1 MNKIDEIKSLISE
14 LTLASI
20 AYHRDDNPIMSDK
33 EYDEKYNK
41 LESLEKETAIIFAN
55 SPTQKVQGMI
65 LESLQKITHT
75 QSMLSA
81 DKTKSTNDIIKFG
94 KGKELIS
101 SWKEDGL
108 TLVLRF
114 KNGNFNMAI
123 TRGDGEEGE
132 IVTESAKTIVN
143 LPLTIPYLDELELRG
158 ECVMTWEDFN
168 IIKDSL
174 FAEGKECG
182 HPRNVAGGAL
192 RQLDISKVRERT
204 LYFKAFDITKCT
216 KQFKT
221 KKEQFEF
228 LTSLGFETVEYQ
240 LVTTPEEIQDVVNNV
255 FIPEQYKFPVDGI
268 IFEFND
274 IEYGKSLG
282 QTAKFPLSIMAFKWK
297 DDTTQTT
304 FRGIEFNPTRTG
316 LVSMTALYD
325 EVRVENTRISRAT
338 IPNVDYFEKYQFGL
352 GDSITVYK
360 ANKIIPQ
367 VYENL
372 TMSNTYKILENCPCC
387 NAKLEIKKPKDSK
400 FLYCPNK
407 ECPVKLVKKF
417 THFTSKIGF
426 NIDGLSESTLEKFID
441 KGWIKTFSDI
451 FHLEDYK
458 TEIITMEGFGK
469 KSYDNLIKAIED
481 SKNIKLSNF
490 ITALGIPN
498 VGKTAS
504 KTISEYFNGNWNDFE
519 NAYIDNFDFTKLDDI
534 GQIINDSLYK
544 YLSKG
549 EMGWFDLID
558 EVTFIKPN
566 KPVEVIVTDNLL
578 NGKKVYATGTFANF
592 KKTELQTI
600 IEGLGAT
607 FSSGYAKSLDYL
619 IVGSLKGSGKE
630 DKARADGVK
639 IMSEEEFC
647 NLIK

>member
-1 MNKIDEIKSLISE
+1 MIQEIKRLIIQ
-14 LTLASI
+14 LNNASI
-20 AYHRDDNPIMSDK
+20 AYHRDDSPIMSDK
-33 EYDEKYNK
+33 EYDDKYDR
-41 LESLEKETAIIFAN
+41 LELLEKETGIIFSN

-65 LESLQKITHT
+65 LEGLQKITHT
-75 QSMLSA
+75 QPMLSA
-81 DKTKSTNDIIKFG
+81 DKTKSTNDIIKFS
-94 KGKELIS
+94 KGRELIT

-114 KNGNFNMAI
+114 KNGNFDMAI
-123 TRGDGEEGE
+123 TRGDGVEGE
-132 IVTESAKTIVN
+132 IVTESARTIVN

-168 IIKDSL
+168 IIKDNL

-204 LYFKAFDITKCT
+204 LYFKAFDVTKCS
-216 KQFKT
+216 KQLKT

-240 LVTTPEEIQDVVNNV
+240 VVIASEEIQNVIDNV

-282 QTAKFPLSIMAFKWK
+282 QTGKFPLSIMAFKWA
-297 DDTTQTT
+297 DETVSTI

-325 EVRVENTRISRAT
+325 KVRVENTGISRAT
-338 IPNVDYFEKYQFGL
+338 IPNIDYFEKYQFGV
-352 GDSITVYK
+352 GDTITVYK

-367 VYENL
+367 IYENL
-372 TMSNTYKILENCPCC
+372 TKSNTYKIIENCPCC
-387 NAKLEIKKPKDSK
+387 NAKLEIKKPNDSR
-400 FLYCPNK
+400 FLYCPNT
-407 ECPVKLVKKF
+407 ECPAKLVKKF
-417 THFTSKIGF
+417 THFVNKQGF
-426 NIDGLSESTLEKFID
+426 NIDGLSKNTLGKLLS

-451 FHLEDYK
+451 YRLSDYE
-458 TEIITMEGFGK
+458 TEIINMDGFGE
-469 KSYDNLIKAIED
+469 KSYNKLIQAIEN
-481 SKNIKLSNF
+481 SKNISLDHF
-490 ITALGIPN
+490 ITALGILN
-498 VGKTAS
+498 IGKTAS
-504 KTISEYFNGNWNDFE
+504 KTISKYFNGDWTQVKTALDN
-519 NAYIDNFDFTKLDDI
+519 NFDFTTLEDFGDTM
-534 GQIINDSLYK
+534 QDSLYNWYHELDVDEFK
-544 YLSKG
+544 NLVSYLNFKQSTRP
-549 EMGWFDLID
+549 I
-558 EVTFIKPN
+558 EVTI
-566 KPVEVIVTDNLL
+566 TDNLL

-592 KKTELQTI
+592 KKAELQTI

-607 FSSGYAKSLDYL
+607 FASGYAKSLDYL

-630 DKARADGVK
+630 DKARADNVK

-647 NLIK
+647 KIIN